1 MTRDPEQ
8 PEPAAQ
14 TDADIFRIGQTM
26 TRMRVMMGRRMIGR
40 IAIARAAPGLDL
52 SQLDILEVVVR
63 IRREGGEAT
72 VGAIAD
78 AMRIDPSRGSRLVA
92 ELVSQGILKRDAS
105 QEDGR
110 RSLIAPTEAG
120 EALLTE
126 IRAVKHAIV
135 AQATR
140 TWLDEER
147 QAFSHLFERFLDG
160 FEQIFQAGDGP
171 EDAALPMAAQ
181 PAAGPDTP
189 DGPAG

>member
-1 MTRDPEQ
+1 MMQDLEP
-8 PEPAAQ
+8 PEPAAENE
-14 TDADIFRIGQTM
+14 ADIFRIGQTM

-110 RSLIAPTEAG
+110 RSLIAPTETG

-135 AQATR
+135 AQATHDWTEAER
-140 TWLDEER
+140 T
-147 QAFSHLFERFLDG
+147 AFSHLFDRFLDG
-160 FEQIFQAGDGP
+160 FEQIFQAGDRP

-181 PAAGPDTP
+181 PAAGPDA
-189 DGPAG
+189 PAG

>member
-1 MTRDPEQ
+1 MRTDHTAPET
-8 PEPAAQ
+8 ASQ

-135 AQATR
+135 TQATHG
-140 TWLDEER
+140 WSSEER
-147 QAFSHLFERFLDG
+147 LAFSLLFERFLDG
-160 FEQIFQAGDGP
+160 FEEIFLHAERLEDVVLPP
-171 EDAALPMAAQ
+171 EPRPLP
-181 PAAGPDTP
+181 PEEGRDR
-189 DGPAG
+189 